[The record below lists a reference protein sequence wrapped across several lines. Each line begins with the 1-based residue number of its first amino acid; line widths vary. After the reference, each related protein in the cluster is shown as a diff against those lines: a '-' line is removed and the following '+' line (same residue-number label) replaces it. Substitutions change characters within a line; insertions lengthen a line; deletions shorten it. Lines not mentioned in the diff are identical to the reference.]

1 MKASRIAEEFNVSLF
16 DANLAL
22 LIIRG
27 RVKPEDHP
35 RRFPATN
42 YWLNS
47 CYNLPRRKEI
57 KMEALNELLQCCG
70 VEAISVEG
78 EFIDS
83 YNRDI
88 VATYLN
94 TGDTYSPTILYDNR
108 NSVFKLTS
116 WGDFYESLQAQEN
129 YDD

>member
-42 YWLNS
+42 YWLTS
-47 CYNLPRRKEI
+47 CYHFPRRKEI

-83 YNRDI
+83 YHRDI